1 KQFTSK
7 KVIDIYNILI
17 KNFNTEYNI
26 LLEVPEEKLKT
37 VIDEKLAIV
46 IILNRMNKLKIN
58 PGYDGVY
65 GEIVLDDKE
74 KFLKKNKSLGDF

>member
-1 KQFTSK
+1 MNFSK
-7 KVIDIYNILI
+7 R
-17 KNFNTEYNI
+17 NF
-26 LLEVPEEKLKT
+26 LGKDDL
-37 VIDEKLAIV
+37 
-46 IILNRMNKLKIN
+46 MNKLKIN